1 MIYSY
6 TIYDLSTGRFTGKYS
21 SKRQDAIEN
30 NVDNGFGY
38 VEGDYDI
45 ATQMVVDGMVVDIPT
60 ETLEAEL
67 NETALSML
75 RANRNELL
83 ASCDW
88 TQTNDSPLSSAK
100 RTEWATYRQALRD
113 LPTNTIDPAN
123 PVWPTP
129 PE

>member
-45 ATQMVVDGMVVDIPT
+45 ATQMVVDGTVVDIPT

-88 TQTNDSPLSSAK
+88 TQANDSPLSSAK

-113 LPTNTIDPAN
+113 LPSNTIDPAN